1 VTNAPAVDRIRGWDR
16 LRGWARVP
24 GWARPLLRPTGP
36 LPRPTRGEL
45 VFDAVLALVIAI
57 GAAQY
62 ALDDASVKV
71 PLGVPMP
78 PDPPGVLGPDRVQTD
93 PGGWTGLVVFLVIVT
108 TGALMVRRRYPL
120 TVLWIVTAAI
130 VMTPNDVPRLTFYAS
145 VVAGYSAA
153 AYGPYRVPTLASLPV
168 AVVLI
173 TGARDSS
180 LPTVPTKYVPL
191 LILVPVVFAASGLR
205 TWKLRTAEGRARL
218 SALERERADELRRA
232 VEYERARIARELH
245 DVVTH
250 NVSVMVIQAG
260 AARKVMTVNQEQAQ
274 EALLAV
280 ESGGRAALAELRHVM
295 GLLTMDGEGDIGE
308 DSGGDGAGGGSGPSG
323 ADLTPQPGLD
333 RLTALVTR
341 IRETGMPVEFTVT
354 GRPRPL
360 PAGIELAAYRVV
372 QEALTN
378 AVRHAGGA
386 STTVTVGYAA
396 DRLDVDVADTGGS
409 PDRNAGTGS
418 GRGLIGLRER
428 LAVYDGTLHAGHRP
442 SGGWRVRAT
451 VPLETAPLETA
462 PPQTTPQETP

>member
-1 VTNAPAVDRIRGWDR
+1 MSRCRSGGENGPVTNALARDRIR
-16 LRGWARVP
+16 
-24 GWARPLLRPTGP
+24 GWARPLLRTTGP

-45 VFDAVLALVIAI
+45 VFDAALALVIAV
-57 GAAQY
+57 GSAQY

-78 PDPPGVLGPDRVQTD
+78 PEPPGVADPTHVQTGG
-93 PGGWTGLVVFLVIVT
+93 GGWTFLVLALVIVT
-108 TGALMVRRRYPL
+108 TGSLMVRRRYPL

-130 VMTPNDVPRLTFYAS
+130 LLTPNDVPRLTFYAS
-145 VVAGYSAA
+145 MVAGYSAA
-153 AYGPYRVPTLASLPV
+153 AYGPYRVPTLVSLPV
-168 AVVLI
+168 AVLLI

-180 LPTVPTKYVPL
+180 LPTVPTQYTPL
-191 LILVPVVFAASGLR
+191 LILVPLVFAASGLR

-218 SALERERADELRRA
+218 AALEHGRADELRRA

-260 AARKVMTVNQEQAQ
+260 AARKVMTVDQEQAR

-295 GLLTMDGEGDIGE
+295 GLLTMDAEGD
-308 DSGGDGAGGGSGPSG
+308 GGTQDAESAA

-333 RLTALVTR
+333 RLAALVAR
-341 IRETGMPVEFTVT
+341 IGETGMPIEFTVT
-354 GRPRPL
+354 GQPRPL

-378 AVRHAGGA
+378 AVKHAGGA
-386 STTVTVGYAA
+386 STAVTVAYAA
-396 DRLDVDVADTGGS
+396 DLLDVEVADTGGS
-409 PDRNAGTGS
+409 PDPAAVPGS

-428 LAVYDGTLHAGHRP
+428 LAVYDGTLHTGHRP
-442 SGGWRVRAT
+442 TGGWRVRALI
-451 VPLETAPLETA
+451 PLET
-462 PPQTTPQETP
+462 TP